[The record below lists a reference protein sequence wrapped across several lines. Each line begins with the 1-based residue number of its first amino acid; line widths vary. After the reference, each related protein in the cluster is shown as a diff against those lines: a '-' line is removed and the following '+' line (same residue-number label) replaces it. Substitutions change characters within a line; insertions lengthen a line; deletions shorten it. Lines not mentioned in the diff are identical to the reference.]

1 MRTSLKMSSKEKKNI
16 VLAMRVL
23 RLLNL
28 QNSESGCSYSAE
40 REDPKYFQDSKM
52 LAQKRSKI

>member
-1 MRTSLKMSSKEKKNI
+1 MSSKEKKNI